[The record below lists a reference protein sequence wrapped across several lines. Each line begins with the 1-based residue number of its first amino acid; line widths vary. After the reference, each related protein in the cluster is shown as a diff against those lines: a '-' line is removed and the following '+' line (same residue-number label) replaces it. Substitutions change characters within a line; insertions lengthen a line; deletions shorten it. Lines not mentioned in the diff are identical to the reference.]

1 MNLLSVW
8 WFKAVP
14 MHPSQ
19 ANPGELCLIET
30 QRWSGATAPRAG
42 LPAKT
47 PWQWNLGSLQ
57 PKSASGKQLMRRS
70 HPVSTQHFLSLH
82 RACRRTAFVLLCHHP
97 VLRSKYKI
105 NFFSVSHT
113 LSSKKFKVLV
123 EQYPKPPP
131 VVSFIAQ
138 GWELWPDGKVFALK
152 RGYSK
157 TQRKPIFLS
166 LPTSLFWLQGSCN
179 TFSHKCS
186 LASFNSTSIFKLC
199 CKGYEYKANTP
210 GPQSSVRI
218 TIWHK

>member
-19 ANPGELCLIET
+19 ANSGELCLIET
-30 QRWSGATAPRAG
+30 WRWSGATVPRAG
-42 LPAKT
+42 LPTKT

-57 PKSASGKQLMRRS
+57 PKSTSGKQLTRKS
-70 HPVSTQHFLSLH
+70 HPVFTQHFLSLH
-82 RACRRTAFVLLCHHP
+82 RTCRRTAFVLLCHCP

-105 NFFSVSHT
+105 KNFFSVSHT

-123 EQYPKPPP
+123 EQYPKPPS

-157 TQRKPIFLS
+157 IQRKPIFITAYLS
-166 LPTSLFWLQGSCN
+166 VLITRQLQ
-179 TFSHKCS
+179 H
-186 LASFNSTSIFKLC
+186 LQ
-199 CKGYEYKANTP
+199 P
-210 GPQSSVRI
+210 
-218 TIWHK
+218 